1 MNKRRG
7 LDATDRD
14 TASACYRCLSCEIVV
29 VCMVAA
35 AVCVYRNLKAAL
47 IICFALVGSYLV
59 LLSLGDQIAV
69 ISDSIRR

>member
-1 MNKRRG
+1 MY
-7 LDATDRD
+7 T
-14 TASACYRCLSCEIVV
+14 I
-29 VCMVAA
+29 MVAA
-35 AVCVYRNLKAAL
+35 AVCVYRNLKAEL

>member
-35 AVCVYRNLKAAL
+35 AVCVYRNLKA
-47 IICFALVGSYLV
+47 G
-59 LLSLGDQIAV
+59 G
-69 ISDSIRR
+69 RG

>member
-47 IICFALVGSYLV
+47 IICFTLVGSYLV